1 MNRSPESLLST
12 VGRGDR
18 TAFAELYRTT
28 APKLMG
34 IALRI
39 LKRRELAEE
48 ALQETYVRAW
58 QKASQFDPALGP
70 AVAWLTAI
78 CRNQAIDIRRRQA
91 ERIAGLSDAL
101 DEDRADAT
109 EPDGIVELAGSH
121 GALEA
126 CLDQLPESR
135 RQLVVRAY
143 LEGLTREELAAAYGM
158 PVNTV
163 KTNLR
168 RSLIELR
175 RCLDGPSG

>member
-1 MNRSPESLLST
+1 MNRSPETLLAS
-12 VGRGDR
+12 VGQVDR
-18 TAFAELYRTT
+18 AAFAELYRAT

-39 LKRRELAEE
+39 LTRRELAEE

-58 QKASQFDPALGP
+58 QKASQFDPALGS
-70 AVAWLTAI
+70 AVAWLAAI

-101 DEDRADAT
+101 LEDRADAA
-109 EPDGIVELAGSH
+109 EADGIGELAGSR

-126 CLDQLPESR
+126 CLDQLPENR
-135 RQLVVRAY
+135 RRLVVRAY
-143 LEGLTREELAAAYGM
+143 LEGLTREELAAVYRM

-175 RCLDGPSG
+175 RCLDGPPG

>member
-1 MNRSPESLLST
+1 MERSLETLLAAIAE
-12 VGRGDR
+12 GDR
-18 TAFAELYRTT
+18 RAISELYRAT

-39 LKRRELAEE
+39 LTRRELAEE

-58 QKASQFDPALGP
+58 QKASQFDPGLGSALG
-70 AVAWLTAI
+70 WLAAI

-101 DEDRADAT
+101 AEDRAEAMDA
-109 EPDGIVELAGSH
+109 GAALALAGSA
-121 GALEA
+121 GALAA
-126 CLDQLPESR
+126 CLDQLPDNR
-135 RQLVVRAY
+135 RQMVIRAY
-143 LEGLTREELAAAYGM
+143 LEGLTREELAALYRM

-163 KTNLR
+163 KTTLR

-175 RCLDGPSG
+175 RCLDGEAG

>member
-1 MNRSPESLLST
+1 MNRSPEVLLSAI
-12 VGRGDR
+12 GQGDR
-18 TAFAELYRTT
+18 LAFAELYRAT

-39 LKRRELAEE
+39 LMRRELAEE

-58 QKASQFDPALGP
+58 QKASQFDPGLGS
-70 AVAWLTAI
+70 AVAWLAAI
-78 CRNQAIDIRRRQA
+78 CRNQAIDLRRRQA
-91 ERIAGLSDAL
+91 ERIAGASDPLA
-101 DEDRADAT
+101 EDRAGST
-109 EPDGIVELAGSH
+109 EPGAILDLAGSQ
-121 GALEA
+121 GALET
-126 CLDQLPESR
+126 CLDRLPEDR

-143 LEGLTREELAAAYGM
+143 VEGRTREELAAIYRM

-175 RCLDGPSG
+175 RCLDGPPG

>member
-1 MNRSPESLLST
+1 MSRSPETLLSA
-12 VGRGDR
+12 VGQGERA
-18 TAFAELYRTT
+18 AFAELYRAT

-39 LKRRELAEE
+39 LMRRELAEE

-58 QKASQFDPALGP
+58 QKASQFDPALGS
-70 AVAWLTAI
+70 AMAWLAAI

-101 DEDRADAT
+101 AEDRTDAT
-109 EPDGIVELAGSH
+109 EPDGILELAGSQ
-121 GALEA
+121 GALAA
-126 CLDQLPESR
+126 CLDQLPANR
-135 RQLVVRAY
+135 RQLVMRAY
-143 LEGLTREELAAAYGM
+143 LEGLTREELAALYRM

-168 RSLIELR
+168 RSLLELR